1 VPCAPNFSGTNL
13 PVFAIPILSNGLLP
27 NRASLMLDL
36 LFIALFVIVLI
47 LAVSIY
53 LVRVK
58 KNYLAHK
65 WIQINLAMVLL
76 VALVA
81 FELDIRFFSNWRELA
96 EASPYFQSGLV
107 QRMLAVHLM
116 FAIPTPFLWAWVIWR
131 ALRRFPRDP
140 KPGPHSREHRFWGRL
155 AAIFML
161 LTSVT
166 GWVFYWMA
174 FVA

>member
-1 VPCAPNFSGTNL
+1 MHIVAL
-13 PVFAIPILSNGLLP
+13 PLLANGFLP

-36 LFIALFVIVLI
+36 LFIALFAIVLV

-58 KNYLAHK
+58 KNYRAHK
-65 WIQINLAMVLL
+65 RIQIGLAIVLL
-76 VALVA
+76 VSLVA

-96 EASPYFQSGLV
+96 EASPYYESGLV
-107 QRMLAVHLM
+107 QKMLAVHLM

-131 ALRRFPRDP
+131 ALQRFPAAP
-140 KPGPHSREHRFWGRL
+140 NPGPHSRQHRWWGRT
-155 AAIFML
+155 AAAFMFM
-161 LTSVT
+161 TTIT
-166 GWVFYWMA
+166 GWLFYWMA